1 MLLAQ
6 ALGILDYVIALSPPL
21 LVIFLS
27 VYMLWAGRRKNYQIM
42 KNTTDSLR
50 FQWKDVIRNLE
61 EDQSQRSA
69 VGSVVV
75 GEPKGNAPMK
85 NFILVY
91 ALEDRHILLS
101 SIIACVTQ
109 PNDVIAFEADP
120 KVEPPADLYVIPRKQ
135 EYQIRKQS
143 DYLVKLDDFRVG
155 IDKIDDQYLVK
166 TTSIGF
172 ARRLIYGE
180 VKHGATDK
188 IKRKG
193 ARKDEIIYP
202 TLLYALKDH
211 LVRLSIV
218 SSRKDRPHVK
228 LFLKL
233 DKKLDMNVVKQ
244 LFLLTCERINSMG
257 KKIDKKRQR

>member
-1 MLLAQ
+1 MLAQ
-6 ALGILDYVIALSPPL
+6 ELGILDYVVALSPPL

-27 VYMLWAGRRKNYQIM
+27 LYMLWAGRRRNYQIM
-42 KNTTDSLR
+42 MKTTETIKDS
-50 FQWKDVIRNLE
+50 WKDVVKDLE
-61 EDQSQRSA
+61 EDKSQRSA
-69 VGSVVV
+69 VGTVII
-75 GEPKGNAPMK
+75 GEPKGNAPLK
-85 NFILVY
+85 NFLIVY

-120 KVEPPADLYVIPRKQ
+120 RTEPMADLYVIPRKQ
-135 EYQIRKQS
+135 EYQIKKQS

-155 IDKIDDQYLVK
+155 LSQLDDHYLIK

-172 ARRLIYGE
+172 ARRLFHGDTRRPPAE
-180 VKHGATDK
+180 KEKSKGVKK
-188 IKRKG
+188 
-193 ARKDEIIYP
+193 EELLYP

-233 DKKLDMNVVKQ
+233 NKNLDMKVVKQ

-257 KKIDKKRQR
+257 KYDKKRKK